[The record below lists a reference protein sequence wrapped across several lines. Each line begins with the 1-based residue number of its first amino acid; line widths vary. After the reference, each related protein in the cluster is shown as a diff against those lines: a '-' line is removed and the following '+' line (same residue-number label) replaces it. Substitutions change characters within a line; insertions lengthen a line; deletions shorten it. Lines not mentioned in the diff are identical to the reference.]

1 MKQNNNEITLIGITG
16 GIGTG
21 KSTVSNILRNKGYV
35 IIDADIIAREAL
47 EVGKPGY
54 DDVIDYFGADII
66 TYDKSIDRRKL
77 GEIVFNNNDLIKK
90 LNDIVHPHV
99 YNEIKHLIE
108 LNSKQNNIIFLDIP
122 LLIEEKDKLYSNG
135 IIMDHIWLVYADRET
150 QLNRILK
157 RDNLGK
163 DEAISRINSQMSIED
178 KRKEAD
184 VIIENKGD
192 LKELEHQID
201 DKLREILSI
210 RR

>member
-1 MKQNNNEITLIGITG
+1 MKQNNNEIVLIGITG

-54 DDVIDYFGADII
+54 DDVIDYFGTDII

-99 YNEIKHLIE
+99 YNQIKHLIE

-122 LLIEEKDKLYSNG
+122 LLIEEKDILYSNG

-157 RDNLGK
+157 RDNLSK

-178 KRKEAD
+178 KRKQAD

-201 DKLREILSI
+201 DKLKEILSI